1 MVIDPVS
8 VADVNP
14 KQQLITQWF
23 TDHHSVLFRYL
34 IRLLGDQ
41 EHAADVLQETF
52 IRALTALDATAPPN
66 NPFAWLSRIA
76 SNLAIDHMRRAKRWR
91 WLVTHWHEPTYS
103 LEAEV
108 ATTQAVRL
116 CLARLN
122 PKEAEVL
129 VMTHYTGLSALEI
142 AQLTGDEVSA
152 IRVRLHRARQ
162 HFRSLY
168 EKEIA

>member
-1 MVIDPVS
+1 MVIDPTS
-8 VADVNP
+8 VAEAHP
-14 KQQLITQWF
+14 RQQLLTQWF
-23 TDHHSVLFRYL
+23 TDHHSMLFGHL

-41 EHAADVLQETF
+41 EQAADVLQETF
-52 IRALTALDATAPPN
+52 IRALTALDPTNPPAN
-66 NPFAWLSRIA
+66 VYGWLARIA
-76 SNLAIDHMRRAKRWR
+76 SNLAIDTLRRAKRWR
-91 WLVTHWHEPTYS
+91 WLVTNWHDQAYS
-103 LEAEV
+103 LESDV

-116 CLARLN
+116 CLARLK

-142 AQLTGDEVSA
+142 AQITGDEVSA

>member
-1 MVIDPVS
+1 MVIDPAS
-8 VADVNP
+8 VAAAEP

-23 TDHHSVLFRYL
+23 TDHHSMLFRYL

-41 EHAADVLQETF
+41 EQAADVLQETF
-52 IRALTALDATAPPN
+52 VRALKALDPADPPDN
-66 NPFAWLSRIA
+66 SFAWLTRIA
-76 SNLAIDHMRRAKRWR
+76 SNLAIDHMRRVKRWR
-91 WLVTHWHEPTYS
+91 WLAANLAEPNYS
-103 LEAEV
+103 LETSV

-116 CLARLN
+116 CLARLK

-162 HFRSLY
+162 HFRNLY

>member
-1 MVIDPVS
+1 M
-8 VADVNP
+8 
-14 KQQLITQWF
+14 
-23 TDHHSVLFRYL
+23 LFRHL

-41 EHAADVLQETF
+41 EQAADVLQETF
-52 IRALTALDATAPPN
+52 IRALTALDTSAPPN
-66 NPFAWLSRIA
+66 NPLAWLSRIA
-76 SNLAIDHMRRAKRWR
+76 SNLAIDQLRRAKRWR
-91 WLVTHWHEPTYS
+91 WLVAHWHEPASS
-103 LEAEV
+103 LECEV

-116 CLARLN
+116 CLARLK

-168 EKEIA
+168 EKEVA